1 MSGNTPTR
9 SLHNSPQWI
18 KNMSIV
24 YKEFINGTIN
34 KFSLSLKKSKKPVVS
49 VNINGHIIKALY
61 DTGAD
66 LCCMTDAK
74 FRQVFTWNKRPKKL
88 NLIITVTVVS
98 GEKIECMG
106 VYPIPFEINKKK
118 FVDNV
123 HVLNKL
129 CGDFILGLDF
139 FH

>member
-1 MSGNTPTR
+1 
-9 SLHNSPQWI
+9 
-18 KNMSIV
+18 MSIV
-24 YKEFINGTIN
+24 YRELINSTTN
-34 KFSLSLKKSKKPVVS
+34 KLSSSIKRSKKPTVLVT
-49 VNINGHIIKALY
+49 INGQKIKALY

-66 LCCMTDAK
+66 LCCMTAAK
-74 FRQVFTWNKRPKKL
+74 FRQVFPVRQRPKKL
-88 NLIITVTVVS
+88 NVTVAS
-98 GEKIECMG
+98 GDKLESLN

>member
-1 MSGNTPTR
+1 MLHDSRQIQASVSSAPKTKETQRDSGDKLE
-9 SLHNSPQWI
+9 SLN
-18 KNMSIV
+18 
-24 YKEFINGTIN
+24 
-34 KFSLSLKKSKKPVVS
+34 
-49 VNINGHIIKALY
+49 
-61 DTGAD
+61 
-66 LCCMTDAK
+66 
-74 FRQVFTWNKRPKKL
+74 
-88 NLIITVTVVS
+88 
-98 GEKIECMG
+98 